1 MKKLVAPLLLVL
13 LCGVAPVQAANFT
26 LKSFDVTLRDADPGL
41 VLWETPI
48 LGTPTTIELNSV
60 GSAVTKQ
67 LFRIGTGEEAL
78 NVDDLV
84 PYAISVAFDFSY
96 PGNFAG
102 TALGM
107 TGAGWLFKDF
117 GYVTWDNPLKVAFGN
132 TGLLGITMTN
142 VTFGLPGSARVD
154 ATFTLLQED
163 KPTPEPGTALLLCI
177 GATSA
182 ALARRRRTI
191 RS

>member
-1 MKKLVAPLLLVL
+1 MATP
-13 LCGVAPVQAANFT
+13 AHAAQFT
-26 LKSFDVTLRDADPGL
+26 LGSFDVTLRDSDPGL
-41 VLWETPI
+41 VLWETPL
-48 LGTPTTIELNSV
+48 LGTPTTFELNTV
-60 GSAVTKQ
+60 GSTVSKQ

-84 PYAISVAFDFSY
+84 PYDISVAFNFTY
-96 PGNFAG
+96 PGSFAG

-132 TGLLGITMTN
+132 SGLLGISLTN

-154 ATFTLLQED
+154 AKFTLLQAD
-163 KPTPEPGTALLLCI
+163 TGGATRVPEPATMLLF
-177 GATSA
+177 GMAGA
-182 ALARRRRTI
+182 ALTFARRRAGYTA
-191 RS
+191 